1 MSVTDNKTA
10 IILYWIDKI
19 DANSQKMLE
28 ATFGLIKI

>member
-10 IILYWIDKI
+10 LILDWIDKI
-19 DANSQKMLE
+19 DANSQKMFQ